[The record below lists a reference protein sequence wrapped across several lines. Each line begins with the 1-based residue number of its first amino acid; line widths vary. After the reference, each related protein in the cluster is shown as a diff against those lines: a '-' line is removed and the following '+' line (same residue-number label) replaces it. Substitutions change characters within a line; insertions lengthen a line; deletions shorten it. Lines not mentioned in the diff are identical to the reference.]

1 MTISREFLEGRC
13 KDVVEGA
20 GQAIEWVKEVRQ
32 TAARIDR
39 EADALIEKLRRVRN
53 LSRRLGQA
61 ASRPMSI
68 GFFGLSQAGK
78 SYLISALAAG
88 ENGRLETEYDGK
100 RLDFIEH
107 INPPGGGKEATGLVT
122 RFSRQAEAPPPGYP
136 IRLALF
142 SEADMVKIL
151 GNSFFNDFDRERVEF
166 NTEAAYI
173 SNMLTE
179 LKAKAKFKPT
189 GGLSEDE
196 VVDLL
201 DYFEKRFHKSM
212 APLIGDYWPTAID
225 LAPNLEV
232 EDRARLFSVLW
243 GEIDEFTRTYRLL
256 RDALSKLSFSAVVFT
271 PLNALVVSRKD
282 GRLSQADSIM
292 NVDILE
298 RLGRDQVDCVDVKL
312 LVEGRLQDA
321 VSIPRSILAALTL
334 EMTFPL
340 IEKPVAQVLEKID
353 LLDFPGYRGRYSLG
367 DLHELTAELK
377 DTGADPVAQLF
388 LRGKVAYLFERYTDY
403 QEMNVLVVC
412 TPSDKQSDVTSVGPV
427 LDNWVEVTQGK
438 TAESRSGRTPGLI
451 WAITMFDK
459 RINQSLGHTE
469 DMLQIAWGSGGMM
482 KMALLE
488 RFGQYP
494 WVNEWSRARPFD
506 NMFLVRKPRMPVSF
520 LTLAEGTEQA
530 LDPQHATKL
539 QLMRTTFIS
548 DVTVQKHFSDPEAAW
563 DAMLC
568 LNDGGIGSLAHCVTQ
583 AADLQVKLERI
594 AERLNETLGE
604 LIDNRLGPYFQSGG
618 AEEVEKKRK
627 IAAGIIAELTP
638 RAAFIGELIYNMGPV
653 EEHLRSL
660 YLRVESVGTSHDEP
674 NLEKKTTDHAANV
687 DDSMFDLDFGLDD
700 ETRFVTSDLEQR
712 QSNSG
717 TNRFVEAVMREWT
730 RHLRDLPER
739 ADLLRFMGF
748 PKKAIEGLTNE
759 IIAATSRMRVE
770 QRLARAIERS
780 ELETSATRSRLVE
793 RQVRVVATILN
804 ELPAT
809 LGMAW
814 VPLQD
819 RPDSKVRSG
828 AKVFAQ
834 PAPIGSGQL
843 PDLAEQPARYF
854 AYFVKD
860 WLDSFENLVVSNAG
874 HSAGREITL
883 EQNQRLGEILALI
896 SGATRSISVSR

>member
-1 MTISREFLEGRC
+1 MTIRKEFLQGRC

-32 TAARIDR
+32 TSPRIDR

-53 LSRRLGQA
+53 LSRRLDQA
-61 ASRPMSI
+61 AGRPMSI

-88 ENGRLETEYDGK
+88 ENGRLETEYAGK

-136 IRLALF
+136 IQLALF
-142 SEADMVKIL
+142 SEADIVKIL
-151 GNSFFNDFDRERVEF
+151 GNSFFNDFDRERVVF
-166 NTEAAYI
+166 NTEATYI
-173 SNMLTE
+173 SNLLTE
-179 LKAKAKFKPT
+179 LQARVKYKPA
-189 GGLSEDE
+189 GGISEDDM
-196 VVDLL
+196 VDLL

-212 APLIGDYWPTAID
+212 APLMGDYWPTAID
-225 LAPNLEV
+225 LAPVLEV
-232 EDRARLFSVLW
+232 PDRARLFSVLW
-243 GEIDEFTRTYRLL
+243 GEIDEFTGTYRQL
-256 RDALSKLSFSAVVFT
+256 RDALSKLSFSQTVFT
-271 PLNALVVSRKD
+271 PLNALVVARKD

-298 RLGRDQVDCVDVKL
+298 RLGRDSDDCVEVKPI
-312 LVEGRLQDA
+312 VEGRLQDA
-321 VSIPRSILAALTL
+321 VQIPRSILAALTL

-340 IEKPVAQVLEKID
+340 IEKPVAQVLEQID

-367 DLHELTAELK
+367 DLHELTAELQ
-377 DTGADPVAQLF
+377 DTGTGSVAQLF

-438 TAESRSGRTPGLI
+438 TAELRSGRTPGLI
-451 WAITMFDK
+451 WSITMFDK

-494 WVNEWSRARPFD
+494 WVNEWSRGRPFD
-506 NMFLVRKPRMPVSF
+506 NLFLVRKPRMPVSF
-520 LTLAEGTEQA
+520 LTLAGGTEQA
-530 LDPQHATKL
+530 VDPQHENKL
-539 QLMRTTFIS
+539 QLMRTTFIR

-563 DAMLC
+563 DTMLC
-568 LNDGGIGSLAHCVTQ
+568 LNDGGIGSLVNCVTK
-583 AADLQVKLERI
+583 AADLQVKLDRI
-594 AERLNETLGE
+594 AERLNDTLSE

-638 RAAFIGELIYNMGPV
+638 RAAFIGELIYSMGPV
-653 EEHLRSL
+653 EDHLRSL
-660 YLRVESVGTSHDEP
+660 YLRVESVSTISDEQAE
-674 NLEKKTTDHAANV
+674 EKKTSDHAANV

-700 ETRFVTSDLEQR
+700 ETRFITPDLEKH
-712 QSNSG
+712 QSSSG
-717 TNRFVEAVMREWT
+717 TSRFVAAVMREWT

-739 ADLLRFMGF
+739 SDLLRFFGF
-748 PKKAIEGLTNE
+748 PKKAVEGLTNE
-759 IIAATSRMRVE
+759 IIAATSRMRIE
-770 QRLARAIERS
+770 ERLARAIERS

-804 ELPAT
+804 EFLAT

-814 VPLQD
+814 VPLPE
-819 RPDSKVRSG
+819 RPDSRIRSG
-828 AKVFAQ
+828 AKVFVQ
-834 PAPIGSGQL
+834 PAPIGPGQL
-843 PDLAEQPARYF
+843 PDLPEQPARYF

-860 WLDSFENLVVSNAG
+860 WLDSFANLVVSNAG
-874 HSAGREITL
+874 HSAGRDITL
-883 EQNQRLGEILALI
+883 EQNQRLGEVLKLI
-896 SGATRSISVSR
+896 SGGTRSVPESR